1 MIITFHFC
9 HSLFQDL
16 QKFIENS
23 LDLYRHELALILYPV
38 FVHMYLELVY
48 NGHEEAAKKFVLEYG
63 AMQETF
69 YQVRFEFHSG
79 NPNNICNTRQFC
91 VRYLNGSDFK

>member
-1 MIITFHFC
+1 MSFN
-9 HSLFQDL
+9 FQDL

-69 YQVRFEFHSG
+69 YQVRF
-79 NPNNICNTRQFC
+79 
-91 VRYLNGSDFK
+91 GSRVNSIV